1 MGAVVA
7 LAPRASVAPE
17 RPQITLPMRVALGLL
32 HAGPLYLTGSRA
44 DHGAAG
50 RWRSRARPDAV
61 VLDQTVEAL
70 ERRGYVAVRDYAAGE
85 LRRWCAQLSPAGEAA
100 YRAVGGLYA
109 GAPRL
114 ATDVEMTLERLD
126 DALARVGSEL
136 EGLAR
141 EAAAIGPRIQA
152 ARDEIGLAIRD
163 NERATARI
171 AELTR
176 LAASLGGHRDAVRA
190 LLAERRR

>member
-7 LAPRASVAPE
+7 LAPRAPAAPE
-17 RPQITLPMRVALGLL
+17 RPQLTLPMRIALGLL

-44 DHGAAG
+44 EHGSVG
-50 RWRSRARPDAV
+50 HWRSRARPDAI
-61 VLDQTVEAL
+61 VLDQTMTAL
-70 ERRGYVAVRDYAAGE
+70 ERRGYATMRDYAAGD
-85 LRRWCAQLSPAGEAA
+85 LRRWCAQLAPEGEGA

-114 ATDVEMTLERLD
+114 APDVEITLERLD
-126 DALARVGSEL
+126 DALARIGSEL
-136 EGLAR
+136 ADLAR
-141 EAAAIGPRIQA
+141 AAAAIGPRIQA
-152 ARDEIGLAIRD
+152 ARDEISLAIRD

-176 LAASLGGHRDAVRA
+176 LAGSLSGHRDAMRA
-190 LLAERRR
+190 LLIERRR

>member
-7 LAPRASVAPE
+7 LAPRASAAPE

-44 DHGAAG
+44 DHGSVG

-61 VLDQTVEAL
+61 VLDQTLEAL
-70 ERRGYVAVRDYAAGE
+70 ERRGYVAVSDYAAGDF
-85 LRRWCAQLSPAGEAA
+85 RRWCAQLTEAGEAA
-100 YRAVGGLYA
+100 YRAIGGLYV

-114 ATDVEMTLERLD
+114 APDIELTLEGFD
-126 DALARVGSEL
+126 DALARIGGEL
-136 EGLAR
+136 ATLG
-141 EAAAIGPRIQA
+141 EAAAGIGPRILA
-152 ARDEIGLAIRD
+152 ARAEIENATRD
-163 NERATARI
+163 AARFTARI

-176 LAASLGGHRDAVRA
+176 LAGSLTGHRNA
-190 LLAERRR
+190 LARHLAERRR

>member
-7 LAPRASVAPE
+7 LAPRAPAAPE

-44 DHGAAG
+44 DHGSVG

-70 ERRGYVAVRDYAAGE
+70 ERRGYVAVRDYVAGE
-85 LRRWCAQLSPAGEAA
+85 VRRWCAQLTPDGEAA
-100 YRAVGGLYA
+100 YRAIGGLYA

-114 ATDVEMTLERLD
+114 PPDVEMTLERLD
-126 DALARVGSEL
+126 DALAHVGSEL
-136 EGLAR
+136 ESLAR

-152 ARDEIGLAIRD
+152 ARDEIGHAIRD
-163 NERATARI
+163 NERVTARV

-176 LAASLGGHRDAVRA
+176 LAGSLGGHRDAMRA
-190 LLAERRR
+190 LLIERRR

>member
-7 LAPRASVAPE
+7 LAPAAAAAE
-17 RPQITLPMRVALGLL
+17 RPQLTLPMRVALGLL
-32 HAGPLYLTGSRA
+32 HAGPLYLTGTRA
-44 DHGAAG
+44 AQAASG
-50 RWRSRARPDAV
+50 HWRSRQRPEASVVDA
-61 VLDQTVEAL
+61 TVEAL
-70 ERRGYVAVRDYAAGE
+70 ERRGYVALRDYEAAGM
-85 LRRWCAQLSPAGEAA
+85 RRWCAQLTGEGEAA
-100 YRAVGGLYA
+100 YRAAGGLYA

-114 ATDVEMTLERLD
+114 APEVELTLERLD
-126 DALARVGSEL
+126 EALARIGADL
-136 EGLAR
+136 AALAR

-176 LAASLGGHRDAVRA
+176 LAGSLTGHRDAMRA